1 MKLGMPTLI
10 ELPDIDKTVD
20 LCKELGLSFIE
31 LNMNMP
37 EFCPEIL
44 SPDLIR
50 KVSEAK
56 NIEFT
61 LHLPEEI
68 DLASFHPSILQGHL
82 ERCCEAITWASQAG
96 IDLINLHIN
105 SGIYFTLPDQ
115 KVWIYEKYQQQFL
128 TNLEIAFN
136 KLLKVAAKSKF
147 KICIENSG
155 NFQYS
160 FIKEAV
166 AKLTRMVGIYFTW
179 DTGNDAKTGYQEKEI
194 ILKHENKI
202 GHMHLHDYN
211 GESDHQMLFSGEI
224 NIEEMLSFANS
235 RDMKVVIEVKTV
247 DSLRKSIELLDNRW
261 NWLCRK
267 M

>member
-20 LCKELGLSFIE
+20 LCEELGLSFIE

-37 EFCPEIL
+37 EFCPESL
-44 SPDLIR
+44 SPTLI
-50 KVSEAK
+50 KEISEAK

-68 DLASFHPSILQGHL
+68 DLASFHPSIRQGNL
-82 ERCCEAITWASQAG
+82 ERCCEAITWASQAKVN
-96 IDLINLHIN
+96 LVNLHIN
-105 SGIYFTLPDQ
+105 SGIYFTLPEQ

-128 TNLEIAFN
+128 LNIEAAFIE
-136 KLLKVAAKSKF
+136 LLKVSEKSRI

-155 NFQYS
+155 NFHYS
-160 FIKEAV
+160 FITEAID
-166 AKLTRMVGIYFTW
+166 KLARLDGINFTW
-179 DTGNDAKTGYQEKEI
+179 DTGHDAKTGYQEKEI

-211 GESDHQMLFSGEI
+211 SKSDHQLLFSGEI

-235 RDMKVVIEVKTV
+235 HDLKTVIEVKTV
-247 DSLRKSIELLDNRW
+247 ESLRESIKMLDNRW
-261 NWLCRK
+261 R
-267 M
+267 